1 MTLFLKKYAYLLSVS
16 AALGLLIS
24 CANMSSPTGGSYD
37 LDPPKVVKSSPKF
50 NETNVNT
57 KKIVLEFDENV
68 VVEKPSEMVIITPPQ
83 RTMPQIY
90 SVNRKVFVE
99 LKDTLLENTTY
110 TIDFT
115 DAIADNNEKNVLEN
129 FSISFSTGDHV
140 DSLAISGIIL
150 EAENLEPV
158 KGMYVGLHSNL
169 HDSAFV
175 WEKFERISR
184 TNDRGRFT
192 IRGVAPGE
200 YRLYGLNDANRDYRY
215 DNPSEA
221 IAFMFET
228 VVPTVEKAFRT
239 DTVFDLKQAGLI
251 DTVKNVEYTRFL
263 PDDIVLRAFTSKFK
277 RQYLQKHERE
287 PNKLHLFF
295 GAPTD
300 MPVLEPMNFE
310 ATQDWAILEK
320 SRNNDTLTYWIKDKN
335 IAAIDTI
342 TFRIEYMR
350 TDSLNQLY
358 SYTDT
363 LNFIDRT
370 RKKSEKELEKEEK
383 ERQKRLEKG
392 EEEPTIFLNVK
403 HNLSGTFDIFN
414 TIMFEFEQPLADSLA
429 SKITFQSVVDS
440 TFTDLPVHL
449 EADSLNPRK
458 YTMKHRWEYGK
469 EYRVAI
475 DSATVHS
482 IYGLFNDKI
491 DQKFKVKEKD
501 QYGAWAFELSG
512 LNDSIP
518 TFVELLDKSD
528 KPIRKVKVKDNIA
541 LFRNLNPGQYFARI
555 TFDENNNGVW
565 DTGDFYKELQPEM
578 VCYHSDMI
586 DIKANFELTKK
597 WHVDPSTLPKQK
609 PLEVTKNKP
618 QERDSKRKQLEREEQ
633 KKQGEQNNRNTRD
646 PNDPYNNSS
655 DYGSRRN
662 NQTNT
667 QYNTDY
673 SY

>member
-1 MTLFLKKYAYLLSVS
+1 MIRFLKKYAYLLSVS
-16 AALGLLIS
+16 AGLGLLIS
-24 CANMSSPTGGSYD
+24 CANMASPTGGAYD
-37 LDPPKVVKSSPKF
+37 LDPPKVVRSNPKF
-50 NETNVNT
+50 NETNVATNRIT
-57 KKIVLEFDENV
+57 IEFDENV

-83 RTMPQIY
+83 RTMPKIY
-90 SVNRKVFVE
+90 SVNRKVLVE
-99 LKDTLLENTTY
+99 LRDTLLENTTY

-129 FSISFSTGDHV
+129 FSLSFSTGDYV
-140 DSLAISGIIL
+140 DTLAISGIIL

-169 HDSAFV
+169 EDSAFYTT
-175 WEKFERISR
+175 KFERISR

-200 YRLYGLNDANRDYRY
+200 YRIYGLNDANRDYMY

-221 IAFMFET
+221 IAFMFDK
-228 VVPTVEKAFRT
+228 VVPSTEKAFRN
-239 DTVFDLKQAGLI
+239 DTVFNIKEAGLV

-287 PNKLHLFF
+287 PEKLHLYF
-295 GAPTD
+295 GAPTA
-300 MPVLEPMNFE
+300 MPVLEPLNFV
-310 ATQDWAILEK
+310 AGDDWAVLEK
-320 SRNNDTLTYWIKDKN
+320 SRYNDTLTYWIKDKN
-335 IAAIDTI
+335 IATMDTI
-342 TFRIEYMR
+342 KFKIEYMR

-358 SYTDT
+358 AYTDT

-370 RKKSEKELEKEEK
+370 RKKSEKEIEKEEK
-383 ERQKRLEKG
+383 EAQKRREKG
-392 EEEPTIFLNVK
+392 EPDPITFLNIK
-403 HNLSGTFDIFN
+403 HNISSSWDIFN
-414 TIMFEFEQPLADSLA
+414 NISLEFDQPLADSLS
-429 SKITFQSVVDS
+429 SKLVFQSVVDS
-440 TFTDLPVHL
+440 TFTDLPVNL
-449 EADSLNPRK
+449 ETDTLNPRK
-458 YTMKHRWEYGK
+458 FTLKHRWEYGK
-469 EYRVAI
+469 EYRLAI
-475 DSATVHS
+475 DSAALHS
-482 IYGLFNDKI
+482 IYGLWNNAL

-541 LFRNLNPGQYFARI
+541 LFRNLNPGEYYARI
-555 TFDENNNGVW
+555 IFDENNNGEW
-565 DTGDFYKELQPEM
+565 DTGDFYQELQPEM
-578 VCYHSDMI
+578 VCYHNEVI
-586 DIKANFELTKK
+586 EIKTNFELTKV

-633 KKQGEQNNRNTRD
+633 KKQEERSGNRNTSN
-646 PNDPYNNSS
+646 PNDPY
-655 DYGSRRN
+655 GSRN

-667 QYNTDY
+667 QYNNDMMN